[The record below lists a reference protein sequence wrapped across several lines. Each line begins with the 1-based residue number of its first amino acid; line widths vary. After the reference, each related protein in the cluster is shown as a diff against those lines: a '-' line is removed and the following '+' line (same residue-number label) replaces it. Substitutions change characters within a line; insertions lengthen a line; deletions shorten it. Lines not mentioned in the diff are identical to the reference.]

1 MWLGMNQHHSLR
13 QSHFRCFECLL
24 LGSSPCEKFIC
35 QHQEWRL
42 QDLSTSEDKAVAE
55 IEEANK
61 LLQCFVVLGNWK
73 RANRFNM
80 GNVGTDSSC
89 ANGVAQEVHL

>member
-1 MWLGMNQHHSLR
+1 M
-13 QSHFRCFECLL
+13 
-24 LGSSPCEKFIC
+24 
-35 QHQEWRL
+35 
-42 QDLSTSEDKAVAE
+42 AE